1 MSISKRTAECQA
13 MIDPMKAYPL
23 EEALRLL
30 KSCSKVK
37 FDETV
42 EFIVRL
48 GVDPKKSDQVV
59 RGATVLPHG
68 TGKSVRVAVFAQGEL
83 AEEASKAGADIVGF
97 EDLVEKVKKGVIEFD
112 VVIASPDAMRLVGQL
127 GQILGPKG
135 LMPNPK
141 VGTVTKDVAAA
152 VRNVKAGQARFRV
165 DKAGLVHAG
174 VGKISFE
181 IEALAANIK
190 ALVEDLK
197 RLRPSGAKGI
207 YLRKVSVSSTMGPG
221 LMVDISSIES

>member
-207 YLRKVSVSSTMGPG
+207 YL
-221 LMVDISSIES
+221 VDVKKTVGENVKIEN